1 MTEVADLAR
10 TLTTLRRSRL
20 VPDAELRATLAR
32 CPGPAPAVRPAE
44 LLARLVAA
52 GHLTPFQADHV
63 ARGRWRGFR
72 LGPYLLRDL
81 LGKGGMGQVYLA
93 RHEDTGREVALKVL
107 GAKFC
112 GDAASEARFR
122 REAEAAAG
130 LAHPNIVRVFEAR
143 IDADPP
149 HIVMEF
155 VEGASLQAA
164 VSRRGPLPPAAAAYL
179 GAQVA
184 LALGHAHAAGVV
196 HRDIKP
202 ANVLVDLAAS
212 AKVLD
217 FGVVKLDSV
226 ADDLTLAGPGRAI
239 LGTADYLAPEQALD
253 SSGVDGRADLYALGG
268 TLYFLLGGRSPY
280 PDGTPAEKV
289 FAKQS
294 LDPAPLG
301 RLCPAAPPE
310 LVALVHQL
318 LARRRCD
325 RPGTGAE
332 VAARLAPFARR
343 AAVLPYLGRTVSTSD
358 SSRVGAADTL
368 RASAGSSLHGLL
380 VAPDPGPPTDAGE
393 PTVLVELK
401 PRPAPLGGRPRH
413 AAACALAAG
422 LLALGAYAA
431 TRPGPPRGGPP
442 PVAPLAPRPPGR

>member
-1 MTEVADLAR
+1 MTEVADLAQ
-10 TLTTLRRSRL
+10 TLTALRRSRL

-52 GHLTPFQADHV
+52 GHLTPFQADHL

-155 VEGASLQAA
+155 VEGASLQAT

-217 FGVVKLDSV
+217 FGVVKLESA
-226 ADDLTLAGPGRAI
+226 ADDLTLAGPGGAI

-268 TLYFLLGGRSPY
+268 TLYFLLSGRSPY
-280 PDGTPAEKV
+280 PDGSPAEKV

-310 LVALVHQL
+310 LIALVHQL
-318 LARRRCD
+318 LARRRSD

-332 VAARLAPFARR
+332 VAARLAPLARR
-343 AAVLPYLGRTVSTSD
+343 EAVLPYLGRTVSTSD

-368 RASAGSSLHGLL
+368 RASAGSSPHAALP
-380 VAPDPGPPTDAGE
+380 APDPSTDAGE

-401 PRPAPLGGRPRH
+401 PRPAPLGGRPRY
-413 AAACALAAG
+413 AAAGALAAAI
-422 LLALGAYAA
+422 LALGAYAA
-431 TRPGPPRGGPP
+431 SRPGPPPGPP
-442 PVAPLAPRPPGR
+442 PPLAPRPPGR